1 LNLVTLIF
9 YCEHVSQNIQIED
22 IIFENWLFNDYSLW
36 KTLENN
42 FLPYLFGEN
51 LTNVP
56 AE

>member
-22 IIFENWLFNDYSLW
+22 IIFENWLFNDYSLR